1 METNI
6 LFQICDSFENITDIP
21 VVVFKEDTIIFIS
34 NRRSGYANLCKNLYD
49 RMQKEEGN
57 ISVLS
62 FSQELFAGCFY
73 HREYT
78 ILAGPVMSMRI
89 NVDDLSLLLQE
100 NHMLVHDNRIL
111 HDLVRASVHSYQ
123 QFYDHLFFLFCA
135 INHEEPKNSVYPEK
149 QQESHAEGRMREE
162 YEVQWAEYN
171 DQFVSQM
178 QRIIE
183 NGRLD
188 ELEAFMKTEQPAPY
202 GTLSKDELRHQK
214 NSCFVL
220 LYIVRKAAEKGGMEP
235 SFGLRLAEGY
245 SQRIDA
251 AVSANDLRYITQ
263 ELRRDYCTRVAKL
276 KINREYSPQIQ
287 KIIRYIQ
294 ARPMKKI
301 SLDQIANDTGIS
313 KSYMCALFKQETGKN
328 IGEYMQEE
336 KIKTAKDLL
345 QYSDYSV
352 MDIAEYLS
360 FSSQC
365 YFQNVFKK
373 VTGMT
378 PKQYRMKVKY
388 EN

>member
-6 LFQICDSFENITDIP
+6 LFQICESFENMTDIP
-21 VVVFKEDTIIFIS
+21 VVVFKEDTMIFIS
-34 NRRSGYANLCKNLYD
+34 NRRSGYANLCKNLHD
-49 RMQKEEGN
+49 RLRKEEEN

-62 FSQELFAGCFY
+62 FSQVLFAGCFHY
-73 HREYT
+73 AEYT
-78 ILAGPVMSMRI
+78 ILAGPVLSMRI
-89 NVDDLSLLLQE
+89 NGDDFSLLLQE
-100 NHMLVHDNRIL
+100 NHILIHDKKIL
-111 HDLVRASVHSYQ
+111 HDLVRSSVYNYQ
-123 QFYDHLFFLFCA
+123 KFYDYLIFLFRA
-135 INHEEPKNSVYPEK
+135 INHKEPKNSVSSER
-149 QQESHAEGRMREE
+149 QEESHVEGQMREE

-171 DQFVSQM
+171 DKFVSQM
-178 QRIIE
+178 QNYIE
-183 NGRLD
+183 NGMVD
-188 ELEAFMKTEQPAPY
+188 ELNAFMKTEQPAPY
-202 GTLSKDELRHQK
+202 GTLSKDALRHWK

-276 KINREYSPQIQ
+276 KINKEYSPPVQ

-294 ARPMKKI
+294 ARPMKKL

-313 KSYMCALFKQETGKN
+313 KSYMCALFKQETGMN
-328 IGEYMQEE
+328 VGEFIQEE
-336 KIKTAKDLL
+336 KIRNAKDLL
-345 QYSDYSV
+345 QFSEYSV
-352 MDIAEYLS
+352 MDIADYLS

-378 PKQYRMKVKY
+378 PKQYRMKVKA
-388 EN
+388 

>member
-6 LFQICDSFENITDIP
+6 LFQICESFENMTDIP

-34 NRRSGYANLCKNLYD
+34 NRRSGYAKLCKNLYD
-49 RMQKEEGN
+49 RLRKEEGN

-62 FSQELFAGCFY
+62 FSQVLFAGCF
-73 HREYT
+73 HHAEYT
-78 ILAGPVMSMRI
+78 ILAGPVLSMRI
-89 NVDDLSLLLQE
+89 NGDDFSLLLQE
-100 NHMLVHDNRIL
+100 NHILIHDKKIL
-111 HDLVRASVHSYQ
+111 HDLVRSSVSSYQ
-123 QFYDHLFFLFCA
+123 KFYDYLIFLFRA
-135 INHEEPKNSVYPEK
+135 INHKEPKNSVSIDK
-149 QQESHAEGRMREE
+149 QVDPHAEGQMRED

-171 DQFVSQM
+171 DKFVLQM
-178 QRIIE
+178 QNYIE
-183 NGRLD
+183 NGMVD
-188 ELEAFMKTEQPAPY
+188 ELNDFMKSEQPAPY
-202 GTLSKDELRHQK
+202 GTLSKDALRHWK

-251 AVSANDLRYITQ
+251 AVSADDLRYITQ

-276 KINREYSPQIQ
+276 KINKEYSPPVQ

-294 ARPMKKI
+294 ARPMKKL

-313 KSYMCALFKQETGKN
+313 KSYMCALFKQETGMN
-328 IGEYMQEE
+328 VGEFIQEE
-336 KIKTAKDLL
+336 KIRNAKDLL
-345 QYSDYSV
+345 QFSEYSV
-352 MDIAEYLS
+352 MDIADYLS

-378 PKQYRMKVKY
+378 PKQYRTKVRK
-388 EN
+388 